1 MKKISNKATAYYLII
16 VWVIAAFLLES
27 SDLWISINLYNP
39 NSGWSIFLEKYG
51 EIPGLIVA
59 LIGIHIY
66 IVTIKASSNIKTILF
81 NGLLLT
87 AGSLTTIYVLWLLS
101 LALSSSTILFN
112 ENRSYFFLTA
122 IILNILISLI
132 FRKRYKF
139 SKKSILFSRISFK
152 MFLYGN
158 LFFVSLLKIL
168 WGRIRFRD
176 LSGYYSDFTP
186 WYFPQGVTGHQ
197 SFPSGHAAMG
207 FMMIALFV
215 FVSDKSLYKRLIF
228 KAVIISWALAVCASR
243 VVIGAHF
250 TSDVL
255 FGGFMMII
263 TYLLLIHNANKTL
276 KAEMD

>member
-1 MKKISNKATAYYLII
+1 LKKISNKATAYYLII

>member
-255 FGGFMMII
+255 FGGFIMII